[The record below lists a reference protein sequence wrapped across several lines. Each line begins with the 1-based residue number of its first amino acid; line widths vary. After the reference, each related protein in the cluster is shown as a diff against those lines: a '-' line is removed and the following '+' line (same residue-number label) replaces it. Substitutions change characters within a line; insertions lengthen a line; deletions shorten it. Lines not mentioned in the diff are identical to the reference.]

1 MRRIGVD
8 TGGTFTDCVLIDD
21 EAGAIVVEKV
31 PSQPANP
38 ELAILDGLLRLVE
51 RAGLRPGDI
60 DAVIHGTTIATN
72 IVIEET
78 YAPAGIIATSGCR
91 DVVEIGTQQRLRPY
105 DLLHRPKPVLVP
117 RDRRHEVAGRIAA
130 QGGEVIPLD
139 EAAARRAI
147 RAFAAEGIGSI
158 AVTGLFSF
166 VDPAH
171 ERRIAE
177 LVAEEAPGTYVVISS
192 DISREVREYPR
203 FATTAVNA
211 TLAPKLDPYIRR
223 LEAKIAEAGFDAR
236 LYIMQSSGGIAT
248 ARRSMGERAHHL
260 VLSGP
265 AAGIIGGIVTSGIS
279 GITHLVTL
287 DVGGTSADIGIVSGA
302 EARVRFEMELPNGM
316 PLHVPNLEIETIGAG
331 GGSIAWIDAGG
342 ALRVGPQSAGARP
355 GPVCFGLGGTEPT
368 VTDAQVVLRRLNPA
382 GLLNGGLK
390 VDEAA
395 ARAAVAGIAARLGL
409 GVEEAA
415 IGIIAV
421 MEANMA
427 GAIRRSAA
435 RHGDDLRDFALVAA
449 GGAGGLS
456 TCALA
461 RALDIPRVVIP
472 PHPGLL
478 SAAGLLTADLR
489 HDLALPVMMDALA
502 PDETLIDRQQAE
514 LEARVISDL
523 VEDGI
528 APGRWRCDHA
538 LDLRYVG
545 QEYSLAVPAGR
556 GEAMGAVVGRF
567 HETHARI
574 YGHAAPGTPVEI
586 TAIRVTGRG
595 IGESREM
602 PRVAPHAAPPR
613 ATRRVWFIEVGG
625 FVETPVIA
633 RFGLLRGETI
643 DGPAILE
650 QLDTTTVVPPGWRAT
665 VHESLCLIIEEIAP

>member
-21 EAGAIVVEKV
+21 EAGRIVVEKV

-38 ELAILDGLLRLVE
+38 EMAILDGLLRLVD
-51 RAGLRPGDI
+51 RAGLQPADI
-60 DAVIHGTTIATN
+60 DAVVHGTTIATN

-78 YAPAGIIATSGCR
+78 YAPAGILATSGCR
-91 DVVEIGTQQRLRPY
+91 DVIEIGTQQRYRPY

-117 RDRRHEVAGRIAA
+117 RDRRHEVTGRIAA
-130 QGGEVIPLD
+130 DGAQVAPLD
-139 EAAARRAI
+139 EAAARQAI
-147 RAFAAEGIGSI
+147 RALVADGITTI

-166 VDPAH
+166 VNPAH
-171 ERRIAE
+171 ERRLAE
-177 LVAEEAPGTYVVISS
+177 LIAEEAPGTYVVTSS

-265 AAGIIGGIVTSGIS
+265 AAGIIGGIVTSGMS
-279 GITHLVTL
+279 GITNLVTL
-287 DVGGTSADIGIVSGA
+287 DVGGTSADIGIVSAAGS
-302 EARVRFEMELPNGM
+302 RIRFEMDLPNGM

-390 VDEAA
+390 VDIGAA
-395 ARAAVAGIAARLGL
+395 HVAVAALAARLGIS
-409 GVEEAA
+409 VEAAA
-415 IGIIAV
+415 IGIVSV

-435 RHGDDLRDFALVAA
+435 RHGDDLREFALVAA

-461 RALDIPRVVIP
+461 RSLDIPRVVIP

-478 SAAGLLTADLR
+478 SAVGLLTADLR
-489 HDLALPVMMDALA
+489 HDLSLPVMMDAASPDLA
-502 PDETLIDRQQAE
+502 GLALHQAE
-514 LEARVISDL
+514 LEEKVVADL
-523 VEDGI
+523 AQDGI
-528 APGRWRCDHA
+528 PAGECRIEHA
-538 LDLRYVG
+538 FDLRYVG
-545 QEYSLAVPAGR
+545 QEYSVAVAAER
-556 GEAMGAVVGRF
+556 GEAMAAVVIRF
-567 HETHARI
+567 HETHNRI
-574 YGHAAPGTPVEI
+574 YGHSAPGEAVEI
-586 TAIRVTGRG
+586 TAIRVTGR
-595 IGESREM
+595 SADLARET
-602 PRVAPHAAPPR
+602 PRVAPDGAARRDTR
-613 ATRRVWFIEVGG
+613 AVWFTEADAYVD
-625 FVETPVIA
+625 TPVID
-633 RFGLLRGETI
+633 RFGLAPGEMV

-665 VHESLCLIIEEIAP
+665 VHESLCLIIEEITR